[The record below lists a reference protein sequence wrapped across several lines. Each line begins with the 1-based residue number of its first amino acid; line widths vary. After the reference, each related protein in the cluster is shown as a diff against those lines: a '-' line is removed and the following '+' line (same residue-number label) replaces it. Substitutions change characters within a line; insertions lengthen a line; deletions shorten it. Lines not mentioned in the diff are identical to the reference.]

1 MSIGSAGP
9 QSEAPQSEAPQ
20 PAGKAGA
27 AGGGGPTAI
36 VTGNHTP
43 KYTAKNPAIRWLTHR
58 WLARLDATVD
68 HISAES
74 RPSRPLEVG
83 AGEGVISARL
93 HERFGSCVGL
103 DLPDDV
109 LREEWRTRPGPS
121 YLNGDAQQLPF
132 ADNSFDLIVCVEV
145 LEPLLDPARGLREIA
160 RVGTKHLLP
169 SVPREPIFRSCNLFT
184 GRYVKD
190 LGNTPGH
197 FNHWSTRSFKQ
208 FVSEVAE
215 VREVRTP
222 FPWTVI
228 WATLPD

>member
-9 QSEAPQSEAPQ
+9 QSDAA
-20 PAGKAGA
+20 A
-27 AGGGGPTAI
+27 AGSGSGSATQRTGSTAGI

-43 KYTAKNPAIRWLTHR
+43 KYTAKNPAIRWLTNR
-58 WLARLDATVD
+58 WLARLDATID
-68 HISAES
+68 HITASS
-74 RPSRPLEVG
+74 RPTRPLEVG

-103 DLPDDV
+103 DLPDDI
-109 LREEWRTRPGPS
+109 LREEWRTRPGPH

-132 ADNSFDLIVCVEV
+132 ADDSFDLIVCVEV
-145 LEPLLDPARGLREIA
+145 LEHLVDPAQGLREIA
-160 RVGTKHLLP
+160 RVGTKHLLL
-169 SVPREPIFRSCNLFT
+169 SVPREPIFRGCNLFT

-197 FNHWSTRSFKQ
+197 FNHWSTRSFKR

>member
-1 MSIGSAGP
+1 MSIG
-9 QSEAPQSEAPQ
+9 
-20 PAGKAGA
+20 PAGARTSSGTGST
-27 AGGGGPTAI
+27 GGI

-43 KYTAKNPAIRWLTHR
+43 KYTAKNPAIRWLTER
-58 WLARLDATVD
+58 WLARLDATVGPLSD
-68 HISAES
+68 DR
-74 RPSRPLEVG
+74 RPTRPLEVG

-93 HERFGSCVGL
+93 HERFGSCVSL

-109 LREEWRTRPGPS
+109 LVGEWQSRPGPH

-132 ADNSFDLIVCVEV
+132 ADDSFDLVVCVEV
-145 LEPLLDPARGLREIA
+145 LEHLTDPEKGLRELA
-160 RVGTKHLLP
+160 RVGTRHLLL

-197 FNHWSTRSFKQ
+197 FNHWSTRSFKR
-208 FVSEVAE
+208 FVSQVAT
-215 VREVRTP
+215 VREVSTP

>member
-1 MSIGSAGP
+1 MSIG
-9 QSEAPQSEAPQ
+9 
-20 PAGKAGA
+20 PAGARTSSGTGST
-27 AGGGGPTAI
+27 GGI

-43 KYTAKNPAIRWLTHR
+43 KYTAKNPAIRWLTER
-58 WLARLDATVD
+58 WLARLDATVGTLSTD
-68 HISAES
+68 R
-74 RPSRPLEVG
+74 RPARPLEVG

-93 HERFGSCVGL
+93 HERFGSCVSL

-109 LREEWRTRPGPS
+109 LVDEWRSRPGPH

-132 ADNSFDLIVCVEV
+132 ADDSFDLVVCVEV
-145 LEPLLDPARGLREIA
+145 LEHLTDPERGLRELA
-160 RVGTKHLLP
+160 RVGTKHLLL

-197 FNHWSTRSFKQ
+197 FNHWSTRSFKS
-208 FVSEVAE
+208 FVSQVAT
-215 VREVRTP
+215 VREVSTP

>member
-1 MSIGSAGP
+1 MSTGTSGRPSAGSAT
-9 QSEAPQSEAPQ
+9 
-20 PAGKAGA
+20 AG
-27 AGGGGPTAI
+27 I

-43 KYTAKNPAIRWLTHR
+43 KYTAKNPAIRWLTER
-58 WLARLDATVD
+58 WLARLDSTVGAMSQLPD
-68 HISAES
+68 PAD
-74 RPSRPLEVG
+74 RPNRPLEVG

-93 HERFGSCVGL
+93 HERFGSCVSL

-109 LREEWRTRPGPS
+109 LRDEWRQRPGPR

-132 ADNSFDLIVCVEV
+132 ADDSFDLIVCVEV
-145 LEPLLDPARGLREIA
+145 LEHLVDPVRGLREIA
-160 RVGTKHLLP
+160 RVGTKHLLL

-197 FNHWSTRSFKQ
+197 FNHWSTRSFTR

-215 VREVRTP
+215 VREVSTP

-228 WATLPD
+228 WATLAD

>member
-1 MSIGSAGP
+1 MSIGAGSTSADTATTGT
-9 QSEAPQSEAPQ
+9 S
-20 PAGKAGA
+20 PAGKTGGSTAG
-27 AGGGGPTAI
+27 I

-43 KYTAKNPAIRWLTHR
+43 KYTAKNPAIRWLTER
-58 WLARLDATVD
+58 WLARLDATV
-68 HISAES
+68 STLSKES
-74 RPSRPLEVG
+74 RPTRPLEVG

-93 HERFGSCVGL
+93 HERFGSCVSL
-103 DLPDDV
+103 DLPDEI
-109 LREEWRTRPGPS
+109 LRQEWLTRPGPR

-132 ADNSFDLIVCVEV
+132 ADNSFDLVVCVEV
-145 LEPLLDPARGLREIA
+145 LEHLVDPAKGLRELA
-160 RVGTKHLLP
+160 RVGNRHLVL

-197 FNHWSTRSFKQ
+197 FNHWSTRSFKR

-215 VREVRTP
+215 VREVSTP

-228 WATLPD
+228 WATLPA